1 MEITNKKQIINMKI
15 LKLNIVERINLLS
28 AIKVAGSSFRERKV
42 LDNFVPK
49 VEFSNEEI
57 ERGEIHK
64 HGENTYNPEKNFEK
78 GIELI
83 GIEAETLK
91 RVVLDFAEQY
101 KCVEEANKS
110 LFYKIDDLVV
120 EQENTNV

>member
-1 MEITNKKQIINMKI
+1 METQT
-15 LKLNIVERINLLS
+15 LKLNIVERLNLIS
-28 AIKVAGSSFRERKV
+28 AIKAAGSSFRERKI

-64 HGENTYNPEKNFEK
+64 EGENTFNPKKDFEK
-78 GIELI
+78 DIELI

-91 RVVLDFAEQY
+91 RVILDFTEAA
-101 KCVEEANKS
+101 KCITERNKS
-110 LFYKIDDLVV
+110 LFYKIDALVV
-120 EQENTNV
+120 KSGNVEF

>member
-1 MEITNKKQIINMKI
+1 METQT
-15 LKLNIVERINLLS
+15 LKLNIVERLNLLS
-28 AIKVAGSSFRERKV
+28 AIKAAGSSFRERKV

-64 HGENTYNPEKNFEK
+64 EGENTFNPGKDFEK
-78 GIELI
+78 EIEVI

-91 RVVLDFAEQY
+91 RVILDFAEES
-101 KCVEEANKS
+101 KCITGRNKS
-110 LFYKIDDLVV
+110 LFYKIDDLIV
-120 EQENTNV
+120 EKENV

>member
-1 MEITNKKQIINMKI
+1 METQT
-15 LKLNIVERINLLS
+15 LKLNILERLHLLS
-28 AIKVAGSSFRERKV
+28 VIKVAGSSFRERKI

-57 ERGEIHK
+57 EQGEIHK
-64 HGENTYNPEKNFEK
+64 EGKNTFNPGKDFEK
-78 GIELI
+78 DIELI

-91 RVVLDFAEQY
+91 RVVLDFAEAA
-101 KCVEEANKS
+101 KCITEQNKS

-120 EQENTNV
+120 KSENVEF